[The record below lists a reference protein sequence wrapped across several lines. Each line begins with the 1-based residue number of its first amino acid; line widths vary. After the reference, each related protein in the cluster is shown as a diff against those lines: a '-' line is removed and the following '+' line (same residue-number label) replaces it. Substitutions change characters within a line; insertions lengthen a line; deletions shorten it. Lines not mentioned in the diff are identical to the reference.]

1 MDFFLDVSGCGAA
14 FYTKN
19 NCFKVQFDSASVAP
33 RLNHKL
39 RMPKKLWSSPCD
51 ARRGD
56 SRCLAPAAVS
66 PGLSHVTAVL
76 RREHDSEDLHRDIL
90 DDKLIMNL
98 LSEQFALG
106 QGRAVSVQC

>member
-19 NCFKVQFDSASVAP
+19 NCFKVQFDLASVS
-33 RLNHKL
+33 RHLNHKL

-56 SRCLAPAAVS
+56 SRCLAQAAVS

-90 DDKLIMNL
+90 
-98 LSEQFALG
+98 
-106 QGRAVSVQC
+106 R